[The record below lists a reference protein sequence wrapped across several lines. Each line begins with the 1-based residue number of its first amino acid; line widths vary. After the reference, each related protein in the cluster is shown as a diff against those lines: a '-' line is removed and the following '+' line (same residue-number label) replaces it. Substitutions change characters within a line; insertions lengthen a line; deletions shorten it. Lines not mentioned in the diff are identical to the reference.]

1 MKQTPRRDRRPGG
14 WPFAASWRRGFTL
27 TELVVVIT
35 IIGIIITF
43 LLVAAQ
49 SGIRSAEQAATQT
62 LIAKLEGALNDRL
75 EALMEYSQDPTLAHQ
90 YLAWVY
96 PPGAAADANT
106 ATQITNRAYVIAM
119 IDYIKRE
126 IPDVF
131 FVDPT
136 FLANPGTYAG
146 PYPLN
151 FAANKYIPNAAVADP
166 GDPYDYIL
174 PLGVGSYGGVGAF
187 STGDGIYGATYLAA
201 GGIYKNLGY
210 LPTGYDSVNNNIAT
224 DLFVDDWGEG
234 VSTSNSA
241 QVVGNLQRHT
251 HNTARSEMLYAI
263 LVEGRGPFGSS
274 FNRDDF
280 TDKEVRDTDGD
291 GLPEFIDAWGQPLQ
305 FYRWPLYYHS
315 DLQRGQQY
323 SGGSFL
329 PPYVDSY
336 QPAYSVILEREQNP
350 LDPNQQLVAPAWWSS
365 GSNDPTTVLNGGTAG
380 SLFFPSGFVAGGAS
394 LSNSSQGVAAFE
406 FFFHSLHEPFPA
418 PLSNYGGAGQFWDR
432 SAPGGSFDGRRA
444 FYTKFLIVSSGPDK
458 QLGIFQY
465 PSDAALF
472 AAATSANATPATM
485 LLMYENPAPQFD
497 PTAFPKV
504 NQTTLDLQ
512 DAGQD
517 DISNHALQAGGTGGG
532 SAP

>member
-1 MKQTPRRDRRPGG
+1 MQCDEPNTKTRLAPRGPVHRREVPARVHPDR
-14 WPFAASWRRGFTL
+14 L
-27 TELVVVIT
+27 LVVIT

-49 SGIRSAEQAATQT
+49 SGIRSAEQAATHI

-75 EALMEYSQDPTLAHQ
+75 EALIEYSQDPQPAHQ

-96 PPGAAADANT
+96 PPGANADVNI
-106 ATQITNRAYVIAM
+106 TQVINRSYVIAK

-151 FAANKYIPNAAVADP
+151 FAANKYIPNVADQ

-210 LPTGYDSVNNNIAT
+210 LPTGYDGVNNNIAT

-241 QVVGNLQRHT
+241 QVVGNLKKHT

-305 FYRWPLYYHS
+305 FYRWPLLLPFRPPARS
-315 DLQRGQQY
+315 AVQRRVVP
-323 SGGSFL
+323 L
-329 PPYVDSY
+329 PPTST
-336 QPAYSVILEREQNP
+336 VISP
-350 LDPNQQLVAPAWWSS
+350 L
-365 GSNDPTTVLNGGTAG
+365 TA
-380 SLFFPSGFVAGGAS
+380 
-394 LSNSSQGVAAFE
+394 
-406 FFFHSLHEPFPA
+406 
-418 PLSNYGGAGQFWDR
+418 
-432 SAPGGSFDGRRA
+432 
-444 FYTKFLIVSSGPDK
+444 
-458 QLGIFQY
+458 
-465 PSDAALF
+465 
-472 AAATSANATPATM
+472 
-485 LLMYENPAPQFD
+485 
-497 PTAFPKV
+497 
-504 NQTTLDLQ
+504 
-512 DAGQD
+512 
-517 DISNHALQAGGTGGG
+517 
-532 SAP
+532 